1 MSWISLIPATS
12 FMPIQATEIAKEVDL
27 LYAFLIIS
35 SLVSF
40 VILIG
45 GMTWFLVKFKRTS

>member
-1 MSWISLIPATS
+1 M
-12 FMPIQATEIAKEVDL
+12 AKEVDL